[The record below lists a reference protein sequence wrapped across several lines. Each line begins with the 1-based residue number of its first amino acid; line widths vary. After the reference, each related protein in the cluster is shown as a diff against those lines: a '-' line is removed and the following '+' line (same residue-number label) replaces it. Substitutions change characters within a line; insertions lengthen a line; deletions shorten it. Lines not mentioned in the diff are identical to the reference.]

1 MLRTSPDPGG
11 EALQES
17 KKMTTAEYLQ
27 TPETVLPREL
37 AYGELRVAEAPA
49 VPHQR
54 MVGRLFLALAPLVRE
69 RRLGEILLS
78 PTDVIL
84 DYDAALVV
92 QPDLTFVS
100 RERADRVTARVE
112 GAPDLVIEV
121 LSPHPRIGRLEE
133 RVGWFA
139 RAGVREC
146 WLVSLPERRVA
157 VLTMDGG
164 VVSDRRTYVAGETVM
179 SQVVSAFVL
188 PLDLFADFA

>member
-1 MLRTSPDPGG
+1 
-11 EALQES
+11 
-17 KKMTTAEYLQ
+17 MTTAEYLQ

-54 MVGRLFLALAPLVRE
+54 MVGRLFLALAPLIRE

-84 DYDAALVV
+84 DYGAALVV

-100 RERADRVTARVE
+100 SERADRVTARVE

-157 VLTMDGG
+157 VLTLDGG
-164 VVSDRRTYVAGETVM
+164 VVSDRRTYVAGQTVE
-179 SQVVSAFVL
+179 SQVVSGFVL
-188 PLDLFADFA
+188 PSDLFADFA

>member
-1 MLRTSPDPGG
+1 
-11 EALQES
+11 
-17 KKMTTAEYLQ
+17 MTTAEYLQ

-37 AYGELRVAEAPA
+37 AYGELRVADAPA

-54 MVGRLFLALAPLVRE
+54 LVGRLYLALAPLVRE
-69 RRLGEILLS
+69 RGLGEVLLA
-78 PTDVIL
+78 PTDVVL

-100 RERADRVTARVE
+100 NERANRVTTRVE

-157 VLTMDGG
+157 VLTIDSG
-164 VVSDRRTYVAGETVM
+164 VVRERRMYAAGETIV
-179 SQVVSAFVL
+179 SQVFPGFVV
-188 PLDLFADFA
+188 PPDLFGGYA